1 MVPKSWA
8 GFCERLMLNPA
19 SGAGYRFEETSSRS
33 LLDWRIGFAAT
44 AIIGVLMPFVLPQYS
59 LTVLIEA
66 LIFGLLA
73 MSLDLLVGYCR
84 LYSFGH
90 AAAYGL
96 GAYSAALILTQ
107 LQLPLPAG
115 IALAV
120 LVTVVAAVPI
130 AWICTR
136 STGVSFAMLTLAFA
150 QLGYAMLFR
159 FRDITG
165 GSDGIVGIPRP
176 AGPFGMSWF
185 QGKTGYYYLVLGCLL
200 GAYLLCRAIV
210 RSPFGAVL
218 AGIRENEAKTIAL
231 GYNTRAY
238 KTATVVL
245 AYGFGGLAGALYA
258 AFAGFAS
265 PELFFWLVSGRVLI
279 MVVVGG
285 AGTLIGPIL
294 GGVFFVFLEHEL
306 SQVTDLWPLIFG
318 SIFMAFVLFAPEGIW
333 RLLTIRFKAVPDVP
347 TADPSKK
354 KSDAAA

>member
-1 MVPKSWA
+1 VSW
-8 GFCERLMLNPA
+8 
-19 SGAGYRFEETSSRS
+19 RFY
-33 LLDWRIGFAAT
+33 FAA
-44 AIIGVLMPFVLPQYS
+44 AAAACALLPLLVPQYS
-59 LTVLIEA
+59 LTILIEA
-66 LIFGLLA
+66 LIFGLFA

-96 GAYSAALILTQ
+96 GAYSYALILTHAH
-107 LQLPLPAG
+107 LPLPAG
-115 IALAV
+115 ILLAV
-120 LVTVVAAVPI
+120 AVTIVIAIPI

-165 GSDGIVGIPRP
+165 GSDGLVGIPRNP
-176 AGPFGMSWF
+176 GPFAIDWF
-185 QGKTGYYYLVLGCLL
+185 QGKVGYYYLVLACLL
-200 GAYLLCRAIV
+200 GSYLLCRAVV

-238 KTATVVL
+238 KIATVVL

-265 PELFFWLVSGRVLI
+265 PELFFWLTSGRVLI
-279 MVVVGG
+279 MVIIGG

-294 GGVFFVFLEHEL
+294 GGVAFVFLEHQL

-318 SIFMAFVLFAPEGIW
+318 TIFMAFVMLAPQGIW
-333 RLLTIRFKAVPDVP
+333 GMLTSRIAGKHAAPDAGSGEEASGAP
-347 TADPSKK
+347 T
-354 KSDAAA
+354 

>member
-1 MVPKSWA
+1 MSWQ
-8 GFCERLMLNPA
+8 FN
-19 SGAGYRFEETSSRS
+19 
-33 LLDWRIGFAAT
+33 FAIT
-44 AIIGVLMPFVLPQYS
+44 AIVCVLLPFMLPQYS
-59 LTVLIEA
+59 LTILIEA
-66 LIFGLLA
+66 LIFGLFA
-73 MSLDLLVGYCR
+73 MSLDLMVGYCR

-90 AAAYGL
+90 AAAYGF

-107 LQLPLPAG
+107 LQLPLPIG
-115 IALAV
+115 IVLAV
-120 LVTVVAAVPI
+120 LVTILAAVPI

-165 GSDGIVGIPRP
+165 GSDGITGIPRP
-176 AGPFGMSWF
+176 SGPFGMTWF
-185 QGKTGYYYLVLGCLL
+185 QNKTGYYYLVLGCLL
-200 GAYLLCRAIV
+200 GSYLLCRAIV

-218 AGIRENEAKTIAL
+218 AGIRENEAKTVAL
-231 GYNTRAY
+231 GYNTRGY
-238 KTATVVL
+238 KIATVVL

-294 GGVFFVFLEHEL
+294 GGVFFVFLEHQL
-306 SQVTDLWPLIFG
+306 SQLTDLWPLIFG
-318 SIFMAFVLFAPEGIW
+318 SIFMGFVMFAPEGIW
-333 RLLTIRFKAVPDVP
+333 GLLRSRLKAELPGAGAGNEP
-347 TADPSKK
+347 
-354 KSDAAA
+354 SDAAA

>member
-1 MVPKSWA
+1 MNWRL
-8 GFCERLMLNPA
+8 GFVV
-19 SGAGYRFEETSSRS
+19 T
-33 LLDWRIGFAAT
+33 AA
-44 AIIGVLMPFVLPQYS
+44 ACAVLPLVVPQHS
-59 LTVLIEA
+59 LTILVEA
-66 LIFGLLA
+66 LILGLFA

-96 GAYSAALILTQ
+96 GAYSYALILTYVP
-107 LQLPLPAG
+107 LPLPVG
-115 IALAV
+115 ILLAV
-120 LVTVVAAVPI
+120 AVTILIAIPI

-159 FRDITG
+159 FRDVTG
-165 GSDGIVGIPRP
+165 GSDGLVGIPRHP
-176 AGPFGMSWF
+176 GPLGIDWF
-185 QGKTGYYYLVLGCLL
+185 QSKLGYYYLVLVCLL
-200 GAYLLCRAIV
+200 GSYLLCRAIV

-218 AGIRENEAKTIAL
+218 AGIRENEPKTIAL

-238 KTATVVL
+238 KITTVVL

-265 PELFFWLVSGRVLI
+265 PELFFWLTSGRVLI
-279 MVVVGG
+279 MVIVGG

-294 GGVFFVFLEHEL
+294 GGVSFVFLEHQL

-318 SIFMAFVLFAPEGIW
+318 TIFMAFVMFAPQGIW
-333 RLLTIRFKAVPDVP
+333 GILTSRFRWRREVPSPDGGKEAP
-347 TADPSKK
+347 G
-354 KSDAAA
+354 AAT

>member
-1 MVPKSWA
+1 MNWRL
-8 GFCERLMLNPA
+8 GFVV
-19 SGAGYRFEETSSRS
+19 T
-33 LLDWRIGFAAT
+33 AA
-44 AIIGVLMPFVLPQYS
+44 ACAVLPLVVPQHS
-59 LTVLIEA
+59 LTILVEA
-66 LIFGLLA
+66 LILGLFA

-96 GAYSAALILTQ
+96 GAYSYALILTYVP
-107 LQLPLPAG
+107 LPLPVG
-115 IALAV
+115 ILLAV
-120 LVTVVAAVPI
+120 AVTILIAIPI

-159 FRDITG
+159 FRDVTG
-165 GSDGIVGIPRP
+165 GSDGLVGIPRP
-176 AGPFGMSWF
+176 PGPLGIDWF
-185 QGKTGYYYLVLGCLL
+185 QSKLGYYYLVLVCLL
-200 GAYLLCRAIV
+200 GSYLLCRAIV

-238 KTATVVL
+238 KITTVVL

-265 PELFFWLVSGRVLI
+265 PELFFWLTSGRVLI
-279 MVVVGG
+279 MVIVGG

-294 GGVFFVFLEHEL
+294 GGVSFVFLEHQL

-318 SIFMAFVLFAPEGIW
+318 TIFMAFVMFAPQGIW
-333 RLLTIRFKAVPDVP
+333 GILTSRFR
-347 TADPSKK
+347 SKPAAPN
-354 KSDAAA
+354 SDSGKEAPGAAT

>member
-1 MVPKSWA
+1 M
-8 GFCERLMLNPA
+8 N
-19 SGAGYRFEETSSRS
+19 
-33 LLDWRIGFAAT
+33 WRVHFAVT
-44 AIIGVLMPFVLPQYS
+44 AAACAVLPLVVPQHS
-59 LTVLIEA
+59 LTILVEA
-66 LIFGLLA
+66 LIFGLFA

-96 GAYSAALILTQ
+96 GAYCYALLLTHMP
-107 LQLPLPAG
+107 LSLPAG
-115 IALAV
+115 LLLAT
-120 LVTVVAAVPI
+120 LVTTVTAVPI

-159 FRDITG
+159 FRDVTG
-165 GSDGIVGIPRP
+165 GSDGLVGIPRNS
-176 AGPFGMSWF
+176 GPFGIDWF
-185 QGKTGYYYLVLGCLL
+185 QSKAGYYYLVLGCLL
-200 GAYLLCRAIV
+200 GSYLLCRAIV

-238 KTATVVL
+238 KIATVVL

-265 PELFFWLVSGRVLI
+265 PELFFWLTSGRVLV
-279 MVVVGG
+279 MVIVGG

-294 GGVFFVFLEHEL
+294 GGVSFVFLEHHL

-318 SIFMAFVLFAPEGIW
+318 TVFIVFVMYAPQGIW
-333 RLLTIRFKAVPDVP
+333 GILTSRFRGRREAVV
-347 TADPSKK
+347 
-354 KSDAAA
+354 SDTGKEASGAAT

>member
-1 MVPKSWA
+1 VP
-8 GFCERLMLNPA
+8 
-19 SGAGYRFEETSSRS
+19 
-33 LLDWRIGFAAT
+33 
-44 AIIGVLMPFVLPQYS
+44 QHS
-59 LTVLIEA
+59 LTILVEA
-66 LIFGLLA
+66 LILGLFA

-96 GAYSAALILTQ
+96 GAYSYALILTYVP
-107 LQLPLPAG
+107 LPLPAA
-115 IALAV
+115 ILLAV
-120 LVTVVAAVPI
+120 AVTILIAIPI

-159 FRDITG
+159 FRDVTG
-165 GSDGIVGIPRP
+165 GSDGLVGIPRHP
-176 AGPFGMSWF
+176 GPFGVDWF
-185 QGKTGYYYLVLGCLL
+185 QGKLGYYYLVLVCLF
-200 GAYLLCRAIV
+200 GSYLLCRAIV

-238 KTATVVL
+238 KITTVVL

-265 PELFFWLVSGRVLI
+265 PELFFWLTSGRVLI
-279 MVVVGG
+279 MVIVGG

-294 GGVFFVFLEHEL
+294 GGVSFVFVEHQL

-318 SIFMAFVLFAPEGIW
+318 TIFMAFVMFAPQGIW
-333 RLLTIRFKAVPDVP
+333 GILTSRFRSRREVPG
-347 TADPSKK
+347 
-354 KSDAAA
+354 SDSGKEAPGAAT

>member
-1 MVPKSWA
+1 MNWRL
-8 GFCERLMLNPA
+8 GFVV
-19 SGAGYRFEETSSRS
+19 T
-33 LLDWRIGFAAT
+33 AA
-44 AIIGVLMPFVLPQYS
+44 ACAVLPLVVPQHS
-59 LTVLIEA
+59 LTILVEA
-66 LIFGLLA
+66 LILGLFA

-96 GAYSAALILTQ
+96 GAYSYALILTYVP
-107 LQLPLPAG
+107 LPLPVG
-115 IALAV
+115 ILLAV
-120 LVTVVAAVPI
+120 AVTILIAIPI

-159 FRDITG
+159 FRDVTG
-165 GSDGIVGIPRP
+165 GSDGLVGIPRHP
-176 AGPFGMSWF
+176 GPLGIDWF
-185 QGKTGYYYLVLGCLL
+185 QSKLGYYYLVLVCLL
-200 GAYLLCRAIV
+200 GSYLLCRAIV

-218 AGIRENEAKTIAL
+218 AGIRENEPKTIAL

-238 KTATVVL
+238 KITTVVL

-265 PELFFWLVSGRVLI
+265 PELFFWLTSGRVLI
-279 MVVVGG
+279 MVIVGG

-294 GGVFFVFLEHEL
+294 GGVSFVFLEHQL

-318 SIFMAFVLFAPEGIW
+318 TIFMAFVMFAPQGIW
-333 RLLTIRFKAVPDVP
+333 GILTSRFRSKPPAPNSDSGKEASGAV
-347 TADPSKK
+347 T
-354 KSDAAA
+354 

>member
-1 MVPKSWA
+1 MNWRL
-8 GFCERLMLNPA
+8 GFVV
-19 SGAGYRFEETSSRS
+19 T
-33 LLDWRIGFAAT
+33 AA
-44 AIIGVLMPFVLPQYS
+44 ACAVLPLVVPQHS
-59 LTVLIEA
+59 LTILVEA
-66 LIFGLLA
+66 LILGLFA

-96 GAYSAALILTQ
+96 GAYSYALILTYVP
-107 LQLPLPAG
+107 LPLPVG
-115 IALAV
+115 ILLAV
-120 LVTVVAAVPI
+120 AVTILIAIPI

-159 FRDITG
+159 FRDVTG
-165 GSDGIVGIPRP
+165 GSDGLVGIPRHP
-176 AGPFGMSWF
+176 GPLGIDWF
-185 QGKTGYYYLVLGCLL
+185 QGKLGYYYLVLVCLL
-200 GAYLLCRAIV
+200 GSYLLCRAIV

-238 KTATVVL
+238 KITTVVL

-265 PELFFWLVSGRVLI
+265 PELFFWLTSGRVLI
-279 MVVVGG
+279 MVIVGG

-294 GGVFFVFLEHEL
+294 GGVSFVFLEHQL

-318 SIFMAFVLFAPEGIW
+318 TIFMAFVMFAPQGIW
-333 RLLTIRFKAVPDVP
+333 GILTSRFRWRREIPSPDGGKEAP
-347 TADPSKK
+347 G
-354 KSDAAA
+354 AAA

>member
-1 MVPKSWA
+1 MSWKFSFTITA
-8 GFCERLMLNPA
+8 LICA
-19 SGAGYRFEETSSRS
+19 
-33 LLDWRIGFAAT
+33 LL
-44 AIIGVLMPFVLPQYS
+44 PFILPQYS
-59 LTVLIEA
+59 LTILIEA
-66 LIFGLLA
+66 LIFGLFA
-73 MSLDLLVGYCR
+73 MSLDLMVGYCR

-96 GAYSAALILTQ
+96 GAYSAALILTH
-107 LQLPLPAG
+107 LHLPLPVG
-115 IALAV
+115 MALAV
-120 LVTVVAAVPI
+120 LLTVLFAIPI

-165 GSDGIVGIPRP
+165 GSDGITGIPRP
-176 AGPFGMSWF
+176 SGPFGMTWF
-185 QGKTGYYYLVLGCLL
+185 QGKIGYYYLVLGCLL
-200 GAYLLCRAIV
+200 ASYLLCRSIV

-218 AGIRENEAKTIAL
+218 SGIRENEAKTIAL
-231 GYNTRAY
+231 GYDTRAY
-238 KTATVVL
+238 KIATVVL

-294 GGVFFVFLEHEL
+294 GGVLFVFVEHQL
-306 SQVTDLWPLIFG
+306 SQLTDLWPLIFG
-318 SIFMAFVLFAPEGIW
+318 SIFMVFVMFAPEGIW
-333 RLLTIRFKAVPDVP
+333 GLLTSRFKA
-347 TADPSKK
+347 AHELPSAGTGSGT
-354 KSDAAA
+354 SDAAA

>member
-1 MVPKSWA
+1 MSWQ
-8 GFCERLMLNPA
+8 LN
-19 SGAGYRFEETSSRS
+19 
-33 LLDWRIGFAAT
+33 FAITAT
-44 AIIGVLMPFVLPQYS
+44 ACVLLPFMLPQYS
-59 LTVLIEA
+59 LTILIEA
-66 LIFGLLA
+66 LIFGLFA
-73 MSLDLLVGYCR
+73 MSLDLMVGYCR

-107 LQLPLPAG
+107 LQLPLPIG
-115 IALAV
+115 ILLAV
-120 LVTVVAAVPI
+120 LMTILTAVPI

-165 GSDGIVGIPRP
+165 GSDGITGIPRP
-176 AGPFGMSWF
+176 SGPFGMTWF

-200 GAYLLCRAIV
+200 GSYLLCRAIV

-218 AGIRENEAKTIAL
+218 AGIRENEAKTVAL
-231 GYNTRAY
+231 GYNTRGY
-238 KTATVVL
+238 KIATVVL

-294 GGVFFVFLEHEL
+294 GGVFFVFLEHQL
-306 SQVTDLWPLIFG
+306 SQLTDLWPLIFG
-318 SIFMAFVLFAPEGIW
+318 SIFMAFVMFAPEGIW
-333 RLLTIRFKAVPDVP
+333 GLLRSRLKAELPGAGAGNEP
-347 TADPSKK
+347 
-354 KSDAAA
+354 SDAAA

>member
-1 MVPKSWA
+1 MHW
-8 GFCERLMLNPA
+8 RLH
-19 SGAGYRFEETSSRS
+19 
-33 LLDWRIGFAAT
+33 FAVT
-44 AIIGVLMPFVLPQYS
+44 AAACAVLPFAVPQYA
-59 LTVLIEA
+59 LTVLVEA
-66 LIFGLLA
+66 LIFGLFA

-96 GAYSAALILTQ
+96 GAYSYALILSHAH
-107 LQLPLPAG
+107 LPLPAG
-115 IALAV
+115 ILLAV
-120 LVTVVAAVPI
+120 AVTVVIAVPI

-165 GSDGIVGIPRP
+165 GSDGLVGIPRL
-176 AGPFGMSWF
+176 AGPFGIDWF
-185 QGKTGYYYLVLGCLL
+185 QSKLGYYYLVLSCLL
-200 GAYLLCRAIV
+200 GSYLLCRAIV

-218 AGIRENEAKTIAL
+218 AGIRENEAKAIAL

-238 KTATVVL
+238 KIATVVL

-265 PELFFWLVSGRVLI
+265 PELFFWLASGRVLI
-279 MVVVGG
+279 MVIVGG

-294 GGVFFVFLEHEL
+294 GGVSFVFLEHQL
-306 SQVTDLWPLIFG
+306 SQLTDLWPLMFG
-318 SIFMAFVLFAPEGIW
+318 AIFMAFVMFAPHGIW
-333 RLLTIRFKAVPDVP
+333 GMLTRRLGGKRESPNSGGGEEA
-347 TADPSKK
+347 SG
-354 KSDAAA
+354 AAT

>member
-1 MVPKSWA
+1 V
-8 GFCERLMLNPA
+8 N
-19 SGAGYRFEETSSRS
+19 
-33 LLDWRIGFAAT
+33 WRIHFAVT
-44 AIIGVLMPFVLPQYS
+44 AAACAILPLVVPQHS
-59 LTVLIEA
+59 LTILVEA
-66 LIFGLLA
+66 LIFGLFA

-96 GAYSAALILTQ
+96 GAYCYALLLTHVP
-107 LQLPLPAG
+107 LSLPAG
-115 IALAV
+115 LL
-120 LVTVVAAVPI
+120 LVTLVTAVIAVPI

-159 FRDITG
+159 FRDVTG
-165 GSDGIVGIPRP
+165 GSDGLVGIPRHP
-176 AGPFGMSWF
+176 GPFGIDWF
-185 QGKTGYYYLVLGCLL
+185 QSKAGYYYLVLGCLL
-200 GAYLLCRAIV
+200 GSYLLCRAIV

-218 AGIRENEAKTIAL
+218 AGIRENEAKTVAL

-238 KTATVVL
+238 KIATVVL

-265 PELFFWLVSGRVLI
+265 PELFFWLTSGRVLV
-279 MVVVGG
+279 MVIVGG

-294 GGVFFVFLEHEL
+294 GGVSFVFLEHHL

-318 SIFMAFVLFAPEGIW
+318 TVFIVFVMYAPQGIW
-333 RLLTIRFKAVPDVP
+333 GILTSRFKARREAVV
-347 TADPSKK
+347 
-354 KSDAAA
+354 SDTGKEASGAAT

>member
-1 MVPKSWA
+1 MNWRL
-8 GFCERLMLNPA
+8 GFVV
-19 SGAGYRFEETSSRS
+19 T
-33 LLDWRIGFAAT
+33 AA
-44 AIIGVLMPFVLPQYS
+44 ACAVLPLVVPQHS
-59 LTVLIEA
+59 LTILVEA
-66 LIFGLLA
+66 LILGLFA

-96 GAYSAALILTQ
+96 GAYSYALILTY
-107 LQLPLPAG
+107 LPLPLPVG
-115 IALAV
+115 ILLAV
-120 LVTVVAAVPI
+120 AVTILIAIPI

-159 FRDITG
+159 FRDVTG
-165 GSDGIVGIPRP
+165 GSDGLVGIPRP
-176 AGPFGMSWF
+176 PGPLGIDWF
-185 QGKTGYYYLVLGCLL
+185 QSKLGYYYLVLVCLL
-200 GAYLLCRAIV
+200 GSYLLCRAIV

-218 AGIRENEAKTIAL
+218 AGIRENEPKTIAL

-238 KTATVVL
+238 KITTVVL

-265 PELFFWLVSGRVLI
+265 PELFFWLTSGRVLI
-279 MVVVGG
+279 MVIVGG

-294 GGVFFVFLEHEL
+294 GGVSFVFLEHQL

-318 SIFMAFVLFAPEGIW
+318 TIFMAFVMFAPQGIW
-333 RLLTIRFKAVPDVP
+333 GILTSRFR
-347 TADPSKK
+347 SKPAAPN
-354 KSDAAA
+354 SDSGKEAPGAAT

>member
-1 MVPKSWA
+1 
-8 GFCERLMLNPA
+8 
-19 SGAGYRFEETSSRS
+19 
-33 LLDWRIGFAAT
+33 
-44 AIIGVLMPFVLPQYS
+44 VLPLVVPQHS
-59 LTVLIEA
+59 LTILVEA
-66 LIFGLLA
+66 LILGLFA

-96 GAYSAALILTQ
+96 GAYSYALILTYVP
-107 LQLPLPAG
+107 LPLPAA
-115 IALAV
+115 ILLAV
-120 LVTVVAAVPI
+120 AVTILIAIPI

-159 FRDITG
+159 FRDVTG
-165 GSDGIVGIPRP
+165 GSDGLVGIPRHP
-176 AGPFGMSWF
+176 GPFGVDWF
-185 QGKTGYYYLVLGCLL
+185 QGKLGYYYLVLVCLF
-200 GAYLLCRAIV
+200 GSYLLCRAIV

-238 KTATVVL
+238 KITTVVL

-265 PELFFWLVSGRVLI
+265 PELFFWLTSGRVLI
-279 MVVVGG
+279 MVIVGG

-294 GGVFFVFLEHEL
+294 GGVSFVFVEHQL

-318 SIFMAFVLFAPEGIW
+318 TIFMAFVMFAPQGIW
-333 RLLTIRFKAVPDVP
+333 GILTSRFRSRREVPG
-347 TADPSKK
+347 
-354 KSDAAA
+354 SDSGKEAPGAAT

>member
-1 MVPKSWA
+1 VNWK
-8 GFCERLMLNPA
+8 FH
-19 SGAGYRFEETSSRS
+19 
-33 LLDWRIGFAAT
+33 FAVT
-44 AIIGVLMPFVLPQYS
+44 AAACAVLPFLVPGHS
-59 LTVLIEA
+59 LTILVEA
-66 LIFGLLA
+66 LIFGLFA

-96 GAYSAALILTQ
+96 GAYSYALILTHVP
-107 LQLPLPAG
+107 LPLPAG
-115 IALAV
+115 ILLAV
-120 LVTVVAAVPI
+120 AVTTVIAVPI

-159 FRDITG
+159 FRDVTG
-165 GSDGIVGIPRP
+165 GSDGLVGIPRL
-176 AGPFGMSWF
+176 AGPFGLDWF
-185 QGKTGYYYLVLGCLL
+185 QGKLGYYYLVLGCLL
-200 GAYLLCRAIV
+200 GSYLLCRAIV

-238 KTATVVL
+238 KITTVVL

-265 PELFFWLVSGRVLI
+265 PELFFWLTSGRVLV

-294 GGVFFVFLEHEL
+294 GGVSFVFVEHHL

-318 SIFMAFVLFAPEGIW
+318 TIFILFVMFAPQGIW
-333 RLLTIRFKAVPDVP
+333 GILTSRWRGKREPPAP
-347 TADPSKK
+347 ASGKEA
-354 KSDAAA
+354 SGAAT